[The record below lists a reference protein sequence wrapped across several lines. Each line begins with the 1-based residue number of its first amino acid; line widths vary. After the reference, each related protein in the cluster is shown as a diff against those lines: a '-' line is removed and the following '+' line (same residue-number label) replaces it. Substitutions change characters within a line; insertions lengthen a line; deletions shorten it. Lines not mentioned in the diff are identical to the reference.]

1 MADLDLEEQNEIVLA
16 LLNIT
21 SISEQTFRT
30 LLSMC
35 TMNEQSS
42 ILKYKHRIDQLR
54 SLLAIIQIK
63 FCFKNYIQWDNDI
76 TIIKDSNGKPR
87 VTCWEGD
94 ISISHSAEWIFTG
107 ICTKGTIGVDI
118 ENLNPFPFIKGSEQ
132 LFLSEKELCYL
143 KNNLSFEESK
153 HYLLTMWTLKEA
165 YMKEQGKG
173 LSMVN
178 PTSLSFNY
186 TSKKN
191 CFFYHGEKDSSTLT
205 TYDLDGVAI
214 ASISTSSV
222 DRSSIQFYKHD
233 QRKMLNLFTCQS

>member
-1 MADLDLEEQNEIVLA
+1 MADLNLKGQNEIVLA
-16 LLNIT
+16 LLNFT

-35 TMNEQSS
+35 TLNEQSS
-42 ILKYKHRIDQLR
+42 VLKYKHHIDQLR

-63 FCFKNYIQWDNDI
+63 FCFKNYIHWESDI

-87 VTCWEGD
+87 VTGWKGD

-118 ENLNPFPFIKGSEQ
+118 ESLNPFPFINGSEQ

-143 KNNLSFEESK
+143 KNNLSLKEYK

-165 YMKEQGKG
+165 YLKEQGKG

-186 TSKKN
+186 TPKKS
-191 CFFYHGEKDSSTLT
+191 CFIYHGEKDSSTLA

-214 ASISTSSV
+214 ASISTSSI

-233 QRKMLNLFTCQS
+233 QRHMLNLFICS